1 MKIPRK
7 LISVLVFGQ
16 IWWALI
22 ILFFIVSGAQQFL
35 GNPEYQSE
43 KFIQVFAVL
52 EPLPRMAL
60 SPWFIWVGMF
70 VVGLFPATVFLY
82 LNKLLPGNWW
92 QRGLKYG
99 LIHWAL
105 ITPWFEFYLPYNTMH
120 EPFILVLLECV
131 LWFFVAVSLGL
142 IISFIVNFKAD
153 ASNQGIENTEHP
165 VTDDLK

>member
-1 MKIPRK
+1 MSIIQNTSLRK
-7 LISVLVFGQ
+7 VAAFLSFGP
-16 IWWALI
+16 IWWAI
-22 ILFFIVSGAQQFL
+22 ILVFFIMSGAQSFL

-52 EPLPRMAL
+52 EPLPRMAGN
-60 SPWFIWVGMF
+60 SYFIWIGMF
-70 VVGLFPATVFLY
+70 IVGLFPAAVFLY

-120 EPFILVLLECV
+120 EPLMLVLLECV
-131 LWFFVAVSLGL
+131 LWFFVAISLGL
-142 IISFIVNFKAD
+142 IISFMVNFKT
-153 ASNQGIENTEHP
+153 ENKIRNSIP
-165 VTDDLK
+165 